1 MKINGLIIQR
11 QTQRLYQGVD
21 GDNWYL
27 NYCTHKEL
35 DVFFKCNIEKAWDDN
50 SYVDVCNNLE
60 FIKKYS
66 SISASENIKF
76 KILAC
81 VTERQFPQ
89 MVLEE
94 KVKFLGYDYAYSGG
108 SYYSAVLNDIISKR
122 IPQFLD
128 SSLNKYGLFDTYEE
142 ISAFIND
149 RNSFNNTSGLQSEYI
164 EEGDFIIYKLYEV
177 LLSEKID
184 YCQDN

>member
-11 QTQRLYQGVD
+11 QSQSLYQGVD

-27 NYCTHKEL
+27 NYCSHKEL
-35 DVFFKCNIEKAWDDN
+35 DAFFKCNVERAWSDN
-50 SYVDVCNNLE
+50 SYVDACNDLD

-66 SISASENIKF
+66 FISASMNIKF

-81 VTERQFPQ
+81 VTERPFPQ

-94 KVKFLGYDYAYSGG
+94 RVKFLGYDYAYSGG
-108 SYYSAVLNDIISKR
+108 SYYSAVLNDVVSKR
-122 IPQFLD
+122 IPQFLGI
-128 SSLNKYGLFDTYEE
+128 SLNKYGLFDTYEE
-142 ISAFIND
+142 INAFVYN
-149 RNSFNNTSGLQSEYI
+149 RKFLENSNGLQSEYM

-177 LLSEKID
+177 FLREETT
-184 YCQDN
+184 NFRN